1 MIPHSNDEISEETA
15 RYYAAR
21 APEYDLSAGYLTL
34 DADPVRLAKKRR
46 YQQLFRGHD
55 VLEIACGT
63 GYWTEVL
70 AETAKSVVGI
80 DVNPEMISR
89 AQSRC
94 EHLPHVKFR
103 LADAYSLGPEA
114 GTFSAAFAVW
124 WWSHIPRSRLRE
136 FLLSLHRGLIPGAL
150 VLFTDQLEYDVPRV
164 DGMATQRHEDSNGDT
179 IERRVLSDGQE
190 YDIVKNFPTEQ
201 ELVAALSGFGSGIQY
216 REWPGEKHWELTY
229 KSGRKNASLNLR

>member
-1 MIPHSNDEISEETA
+1 MTPHSSDTTSEETA

-21 APEYDLSAGYLTL
+21 APEYDLSAGYLTHDRETL
-34 DADPVRLAKKRR
+34 RVAKKRR
-46 YQQLFRGHD
+46 LQQIFRGHD
-55 VLEIACGT
+55 VIEIACGT
-63 GYWTEVL
+63 GYWTAVL

-94 EHLPHVKFR
+94 ERFPHVKFR

-114 GTFSAAFAVW
+114 GTFTAAFAVW
-124 WWSHIPRSRLRE
+124 WWSHVPVSRVGAFLR
-136 FLLSLHRGLIPGAL
+136 SLHRRLIPGAP
-150 VLFTDQLEYDVPRV
+150 VLFSDQLEYVVPRV
-164 DGMATQRHEDSNGDT
+164 DGMASQRHEDAHGDT
-179 IERRVLSDGQE
+179 IERRVLADGRE

-201 ELVAALSGFGSGIQY
+201 ELVSALSGFGSDIQY

-229 KSGRKNASLNLR
+229 HTVQVTQTE

>member
-1 MIPHSNDEISEETA
+1 MTPHSSDATSDETA

-21 APEYDLSAGYLTL
+21 APEYDLSAGYLTRDRETL
-34 DADPVRLAKKRR
+34 RIEKKKR

-55 VLEIACGT
+55 VIEIACGT

-80 DVNPEMISR
+80 DVNPEMMAR

-94 EHLPHVKFR
+94 EHLPHVNFR
-103 LADAYSLGPEA
+103 LADAYSLGPDA
-114 GTFSAAFAVW
+114 GAFTAAFAVW
-124 WWSHIPRSRLRE
+124 WWSHIPRSRVRE
-136 FLLSLHRGLIPGAL
+136 FLDSLHGRLGPGAL
-150 VLFTDQLEYDVPRV
+150 VLFSDQLEYEVPRV
-164 DGMATQRHEDSNGDT
+164 DGMATHRREDSNGDT

-201 ELVAALSGFGSGIQY
+201 ELVAAVSEFGTDVQY
-216 REWPGEKHWELTY
+216 KEWPGEAHWELTY
-229 KSGRKNASLNLR
+229 KSGQTHQV

>member
-1 MIPHSNDEISEETA
+1 MTPHSSDGTSEETA

-21 APEYDLSAGYLTL
+21 APEYDVSAGYLTH
-34 DADPVRLAKKRR
+34 DAETLRVAKKRR
-46 YQQLFRGHD
+46 YQQLFLGHD

-94 EHLPHVKFR
+94 EHFPHVKFR

-114 GTFSAAFAVW
+114 GAFTAAFAVW
-124 WWSHIPRSRLRE
+124 WWSHIPRSRVRQ
-136 FLLSLHRGLIPGAL
+136 FLQSLHRRLIPGAL
-150 VLFTDQLEYDVPRV
+150 VLFSDQLEYDVPRV
-164 DGMATQRHEDSNGDT
+164 DGMAAQRHEDSNGDT

-201 ELVAALSGFGSGIQY
+201 ELFAALSAFGTDIQY
-216 REWPGEKHWELTY
+216 REWPGEKHWEPTY
-229 KSGRKNASLNLR
+229 KSRLTPRA

>member
-1 MIPHSNDEISEETA
+1 MTPDSSDGTSEETA

-34 DADPVRLAKKRR
+34 DADPVRVAKKSR

-55 VLEIACGT
+55 VIEIACGT

-80 DVNPEMISR
+80 DVNPEMIDR

-94 EHLPHVKFR
+94 EQLPHVKFR
-103 LADAYSLGPEA
+103 LADAYNLGPET
-114 GTFSAAFAVW
+114 GTFTAGFAVW
-124 WWSHIPRSRLRE
+124 WCSHIPRSRVGE
-136 FLLSLHRGLIPGAL
+136 FLRSLHRRLTPGAP
-150 VLFTDQLEYDVPRV
+150 VLFSDQLEYDVPRV
-164 DGMATQRHEDSNGDT
+164 DGMATQRREDSNGDT
-179 IERRVLSDGQE
+179 IERRILSDGRE
-190 YDIVKNFPTEQ
+190 YDIVKNFPTER
-201 ELVAALSGFGSGIQY
+201 ELVAAVSGFGSGIQY

-229 KSGRKNASLNLR
+229 KSGQTQDRAKP